1 MQPFSILIGLGVLAG
16 LVMIAL
22 RAPDNE
28 RLRYVDAGIVTLIGG
43 LIGSRVVAVAVN
55 GAYYVNH
62 PGEIFQVWL
71 GGLSGIGALTGG
83 IITVF
88 IIATWWKIPFGA
100 LADAML
106 PLAGTVAVAAW
117 MGCWVASCSYGLPST
132 AWWAMPAS
140 DEWGIRTDR
149 IPVQF
154 LGALLTLILI
164 WAIDQSVRQHMTHGL
179 VAALGLLCISAVIF
193 GLSYVRGD
201 PIQVWNGLR
210 LDAWGALGL
219 MIFSSI
225 AVVVLLMR
233 WKVLK

>member
-1 MQPFSILIGLGVLAG
+1 MQPFSLLIALGVLAG
-16 LVMIAL
+16 LALIAL
-22 RAPDNE
+22 RAPDKE
-28 RLRYVDAGIVTLIGG
+28 RLHYVDAGIVTLIGA
-43 LIGSRVVAVAVN
+43 LISSRVVAVAVN
-55 GAYYVNH
+55 WAYYVNH

-88 IIATWWKIPFGA
+88 IMAAWWKIPFGA

-106 PLAGTVAVAAW
+106 PLAGTVTVAAW
-117 MGCWVASCSYGLPST
+117 MGCWVDSCSYGLPST
-132 AWWAMPAS
+132 AWWAMPAR
-140 DEWGIRTDR
+140 DEWGIRTNR

-164 WAIDQSVRQHMTHGL
+164 WGIDQIVDHHTTHGMR
-179 VAALGLLCISAVIF
+179 AALGLLGVSAVIF
-193 GLSYVRGD
+193 GLSYVRID

-225 AVVVLLMR
+225 AVVVLLLR